1 MKDAIGP
8 YRISDI
14 RVRSSLV
21 YTNKIRGTQL
31 RGLGVPEAYWGI
43 ESQMDMIAARLG
55 LDPFELRMKNIWVE
69 GDINSIGD
77 TVENIGLKECL
88 GRAAD
93 AIGWSKPKAEN
104 VGRGIVVVAK
114 SPTTQSS
121 ISGAYVQFN
130 EDGSAQVLV
139 GASEIGQGMEVVMSQ
154 IAAEVLGLPIECIG
168 IKSAD
173 TAVTPYDRGTF
184 SSRVTFYAGM
194 AVKKA
199 AEDAKS
205 QLLELASKI
214 TEIPIDDLAIE
225 NQRIVS
231 KKKPELSLSF
241 KDVVVRA
248 HMTEKPILG
257 RGWYGGKGDYPKL
270 PHKAQGK
277 ESVPGWKYA
286 AQAVE
291 VEVDKETGM
300 VKIRKLVSAHDTG
313 RTLNPLSVKGQIT
326 GGAILGLGYAM
337 HEGIQ
342 FDNGK
347 VTNPSFMDYKI
358 PCAQEIPEVETILVE
373 VPLPEGP
380 FGAKG
385 IGELSVV
392 GVAPAIGNAIY
403 DALKVRIKELPLSP
417 SRVLA
422 AIEEKET
429 QNLEVIPRL

>member
-1 MKDAIGP
+1 
-8 YRISDI
+8 
-14 RVRSSLV
+14 
-21 YTNKIRGTQL
+21 
-31 RGLGVPEAYWGI
+31 LG
-43 ESQMDMIAARLG
+43 
-55 LDPFELRMKNIWVE
+55 K
-69 GDINSIGD
+69 
-77 TVENIGLKECL
+77 
-88 GRAAD
+88 
-93 AIGWSKPKAEN
+93 
-104 VGRGIVVVAK
+104 
-114 SPTTQSS
+114 
-121 ISGAYVQFN
+121 
-130 EDGSAQVLV
+130 
-139 GASEIGQGMEVVMSQ
+139 
-154 IAAEVLGLPIECIG
+154 EVLGLPIECIG

>member
-1 MKDAIGP
+1 
-8 YRISDI
+8 
-14 RVRSSLV
+14 
-21 YTNKIRGTQL
+21 
-31 RGLGVPEAYWGI
+31 
-43 ESQMDMIAARLG
+43 
-55 LDPFELRMKNIWVE
+55 
-69 GDINSIGD
+69 
-77 TVENIGLKECL
+77 
-88 GRAAD
+88 
-93 AIGWSKPKAEN
+93 
-104 VGRGIVVVAK
+104 
-114 SPTTQSS
+114 
-121 ISGAYVQFN
+121 
-130 EDGSAQVLV
+130 
-139 GASEIGQGMEVVMSQ
+139 
-154 IAAEVLGLPIECIG
+154 
-168 IKSAD
+168 
-173 TAVTPYDRGTF
+173 
-184 SSRVTFYAGM
+184 
-194 AVKKA
+194 
-199 AEDAKS
+199 
-205 QLLELASKI
+205 
-214 TEIPIDDLAIE
+214 
-225 NQRIVS
+225 
-231 KKKPELSLSF
+231 
-241 KDVVVRA
+241 
-248 HMTEKPILG
+248 MTEKPILG

-429 QNLEVIPRL
+429 QNFEVIPRL